1 MIPCEPK
8 GEEAAAAFPIMEDYN
23 MTFTAYAWIF
33 EEFYKVRYNGG
44 MIEKFCVFFFFRKMC
59 CKSYCFY
66 TILPERHPI
75 SYVSFHKFIKGL

>member
-44 MIEKFCVFFFFRKMC
+44 MIEKFCVFFSSGKCVAKVTVFTQF
-59 CKSYCFY
+59 CKNDTLYHMFPFTNS
-66 TILPERHPI
+66 
-75 SYVSFHKFIKGL
+75 